1 MTAVSATAARSD
13 LYRLIDTV
21 NEDSTPITITG
32 RRGNAVLIGE
42 ADWSAIQETLYLQ
55 GIPSRQ
61 ALTKIGIKFTSSSV
75 GTKKSPYLAGNVCDF
90 RFRIFL

>member
-1 MTAVSATAARSD
+1 MTAVSATAARAD

-32 RRGNAVLIGE
+32 RRGNAVLIGD

-55 GIPSRQ
+55 GIPGMSDSLKEAAREDLDD
-61 ALTKIGIKFTSSSV
+61 ALDDV
-75 GTKKSPYLAGNVCDF
+75 EW
-90 RFRIFL
+90 

>member
-21 NEDSTPITITG
+21 NEESPPITITG
-32 RRGNAVLIGE
+32 RRGNAVLSGE

-55 GIPSRQ
+55 GIPGMADSLKEAAREDLDD
-61 ALTKIGIKFTSSSV
+61 ALDDV
-75 GTKKSPYLAGNVCDF
+75 EW
-90 RFRIFL
+90 

>member
-21 NEDSTPITITG
+21 NEESTPITIPG

-42 ADWSAIQETLYLQ
+42 ADWFAIQETLYLQ
-55 GIPSRQ
+55 GIPGMADSLKEAAREDLDD
-61 ALTKIGIKFTSSSV
+61 ALDDV
-75 GTKKSPYLAGNVCDF
+75 EW
-90 RFRIFL
+90 

>member
-21 NEDSTPITITG
+21 NEESAPITITG
-32 RRGNAVLIGE
+32 RRGNAVLIRE

-55 GIPSRQ
+55 GIPGMADSLKEAAREDLDD
-61 ALTKIGIKFTSSSV
+61 ALDDV
-75 GTKKSPYLAGNVCDF
+75 EW
-90 RFRIFL
+90 

>member
-1 MTAVSATAARSD
+1 MTAISATAARSN

-21 NEDSTPITITG
+21 NEESTPITIIG

-55 GIPSRQ
+55 GIPAMADRLKEAARGELDD
-61 ALTKIGIKFTSSSV
+61 ALDDV
-75 GTKKSPYLAGNVCDF
+75 EW
-90 RFRIFL
+90 

>member
-1 MTAVSATAARSD
+1 MMVVERDNHDCCECYRGRSD

-55 GIPSRQ
+55 GIPGMSDSLKEAAREDLDD
-61 ALTKIGIKFTSSSV
+61 ALDDV
-75 GTKKSPYLAGNVCDF
+75 EW
-90 RFRIFL
+90 

>member
-32 RRGNAVLIGE
+32 RRGNAVLIVE

-55 GIPSRQ
+55 GIPGMADSLKEAAREDLDD
-61 ALTKIGIKFTSSSV
+61 ALDDV
-75 GTKKSPYLAGNVCDF
+75 EW
-90 RFRIFL
+90 

>member
-21 NEDSTPITITG
+21 NEVSTPITITG

-42 ADWSAIQETLYLQ
+42 ADWAAIQETLYLQ
-55 GIPSRQ
+55 GIPGMADSLKEAAREDLDD
-61 ALTKIGIKFTSSSV
+61 ALDDV
-75 GTKKSPYLAGNVCDF
+75 EW
-90 RFRIFL
+90 

>member
-21 NEDSTPITITG
+21 NEESTPITITG

-42 ADWSAIQETLYLQ
+42 ADWSAIQETLYLNS
-55 GIPSRQ
+55 IPGMTQSILDSR
-61 ALTKIGIKFTSSSV
+61 AEDVSECTS
-75 GTKKSPYLAGNVCDF
+75 YNLEEEW
-90 RFRIFL
+90 

>member
-13 LYRLIDTV
+13 LHRLIDAV
-21 NEDSTPITITG
+21 NEESTPITITG

-55 GIPSRQ
+55 GIPGMADSLKEAAREDLDD
-61 ALTKIGIKFTSSSV
+61 ALDDV
-75 GTKKSPYLAGNVCDF
+75 EW
-90 RFRIFL
+90 

>member
-1 MTAVSATAARSD
+1 MTTVSATAARSD

-21 NEDSTPITITG
+21 NEESTPITITG

-55 GIPSRQ
+55 GIPGMADSLKEAAREDLDN
-61 ALTKIGIKFTSSSV
+61 ALDDV
-75 GTKKSPYLAGNVCDF
+75 EW
-90 RFRIFL
+90 